1 MSRAPSILAAIALC
15 LAGAPA
21 PAPAETPK
29 AAHLAGTRDLYLLL
43 IRQARDDGR
52 PRAALA
58 YLADFDRRHPG
69 DGDAHMLRINCL
81 LDLGQTDAAEA
92 ALAALP
98 VSGASDA
105 VHGHVL
111 AARGDWTRAAARYR
125 GALAAMPADPLT
137 ANALGYAQ
145 LRAGH
150 LDEAV
155 ETLRGAADLAPMNA
169 VIRNNLLLAL
179 TLTGKGAEA
188 DAKLHAVTDPAA
200 RADLKRVIVGQAM
213 RLAAMPAPFREGD

>member
-1 MSRAPSILAAIALC
+1 MTRAPSILTVMALC
-15 LAGAPA
+15 LSPA
-21 PAPAETPK
+21 PSPAETPK
-29 AAHLAGTRDLYLLL
+29 DADLAGTRDLYLLL

-69 DGDAHMLRINCL
+69 DRDARFLRINCL

-98 VSGASDA
+98 AGGASEA

-111 AARGDWTRAAARYR
+111 AARGDWARAAARYR
-125 GALAAMPADPLT
+125 AALGAMPADPLT

-145 LRAGH
+145 LRAGRI
-150 LDEAV
+150 DDAV
-155 ETLRGAADLAPMNA
+155 ETLRGAADLAPANT

-179 TLTGKGAEA
+179 TLGGRGAEA
-188 DAKLHAVTDPAA
+188 EAKILAVTDPAA
-200 RADLKRVIVGQAM
+200 QTALKRVIARQAL
-213 RLAAMPAPFREGD
+213 RLAAAPGASAEGEQ

>member
-1 MSRAPSILAAIALC
+1 MTRAPSILAVMALC
-15 LAGAPA
+15 LSPA
-21 PAPAETPK
+21 PSPAETPK
-29 AAHLAGTRDLYLLL
+29 DADLAGTRDLYLLL

-69 DGDAHMLRINCL
+69 DRDARILRINCL

-98 VSGASDA
+98 AGGASEA

-111 AARGDWTRAAARYR
+111 AARGDWARAAARYR
-125 GALAAMPADPLT
+125 AALGAMPADPLT

-145 LRAGH
+145 LRAGQF
-150 LDEAV
+150 DEAI
-155 ETLRGAADLAPMNA
+155 ETLRGAMDLAPANG

-179 TLTGKGAEA
+179 TLAGRGAEA
-188 DAKLHAVTDPAA
+188 DAALHTITDPAA
-200 RADLKRVIVGQAM
+200 RADLKRAIVGQAM
-213 RLAAMPAPFREGD
+213 RLAAAPATSRESEE